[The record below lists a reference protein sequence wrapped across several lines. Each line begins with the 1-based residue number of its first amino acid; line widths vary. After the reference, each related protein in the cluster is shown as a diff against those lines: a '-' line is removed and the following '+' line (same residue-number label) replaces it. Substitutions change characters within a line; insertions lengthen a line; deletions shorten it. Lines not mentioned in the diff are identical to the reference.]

1 MSRTVEV
8 RVAGQ
13 NYRVVSSA
21 PEGEV
26 RRLADAVNAKLAELF
41 PKGRAA
47 PPNALLLAAIA
58 LAHDLEEERERRG
71 SVEERARELL
81 QRVVAGID
89 DVLGE
94 PTGLR
99 GEAISGRRQLG
110 GPRGEADAGCGEP
123 IAASEDPTSV
133 VEDRDTQPEETL
145 TGEATDTP
153 ERPRA
158 GGARKG
164 ALEAPPAVR
173 EVSRET

>member
-26 RRLADAVNAKLAELF
+26 RRLADVVNAKLAELV

-58 LAHDLEEERERRG
+58 LAHDVEEEREKRQ

-81 QRVVAGID
+81 GRVVAGID
-89 DVLGE
+89 EALGE
-94 PTGLR
+94 PR
-99 GEAISGRRQLG
+99 V
-110 GPRGEADAGCGEP
+110 
-123 IAASEDPTSV
+123 AASFDSESGNAAEEAREDGGITEHP
-133 VEDRDTQPEETL
+133 R
-145 TGEATDTP
+145 
-153 ERPRA
+153 RA
-158 GGARKG
+158 GAPREK
-164 ALEAPPAVR
+164 LEAAPGVR